1 MTGPRSVPTRE
12 RILAAAERLF
22 AAEGFSGV
30 SMPTIAAAS
39 GVTAGAIY
47 KHFDSKAALF
57 FEVVR
62 RAVAAT
68 PAAPEGLT
76 WLPEMVANYTAR
88 RMKRV
93 RQLAIEVHYAAAKD
107 ATVRTILKR
116 ALDAQKAD
124 IRAVVA
130 ASQATGALDAS
141 LDAGL
146 LAETVFVFILG
157 LTHAETLAP
166 QLLGDAA
173 WRDFVRDRVA
183 AMLGARLAGPV

>member
-1 MTGPRSVPTRE
+1 MPVPRPVPTRE
-12 RILAAAERLF
+12 RILAASERLF
-22 AAEGFSGV
+22 AAEGFAAV

-47 KHFDSKAALF
+47 KHFDSKADLF

-68 PAAPEGLT
+68 PATSDGAVS
-76 WLPEMVANYTAR
+76 LPDMVASYTAA
-88 RMKRV
+88 RMKPV

-107 ATVRTILKR
+107 ATVGAILKR

-124 IRAVVA
+124 IQAVIA
-130 ASQATGALDAS
+130 ASQKAGAMDPS
-141 LDAGL
+141 LDAAM

-157 LTHAETLAP
+157 LMHAETLAP
-166 QLLGDAA
+166 QRVGDAA
-173 WRDFVRDRVA
+173 WRDFVQGRVA
-183 AMLGARLAGPV
+183 AMLGAAIPPP